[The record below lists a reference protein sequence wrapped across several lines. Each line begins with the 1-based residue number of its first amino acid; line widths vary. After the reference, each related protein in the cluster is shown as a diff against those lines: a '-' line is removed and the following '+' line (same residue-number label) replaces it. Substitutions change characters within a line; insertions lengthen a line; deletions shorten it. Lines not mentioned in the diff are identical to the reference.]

1 MANYDDE
8 LLAASRHLFTR
19 RNGQRGRLPSARIR
33 RSISTSYYALFHFM
47 LDEIGRRIV
56 GTQNGLRV
64 RRRVVARTIGHA
76 SIKRTLDKARGGT
89 FDLAILPFI
98 SSDVNAV
105 PLAVPRF
112 VRNLALAFIDA
123 HAKREDA
130 DYNLNEELS
139 AADARCCTCAS
150 AGQFVVG
157 AKRKRLVIKT

>member
-1 MANYDDE
+1 
-8 LLAASRHLFTR
+8 
-19 RNGQRGRLPSARIR
+19 
-33 RSISTSYYALFHFM
+33 M

-89 FDLAILPFI
+89 FDLGILPFI

-139 AADARCCTCAS
+139 AADARLLYLRVRRAIRGWREAKAAS
-150 AGQFVVG
+150 DKDMKKAICLLIVLKGQL
-157 AKRKRLVIKT
+157 RTE